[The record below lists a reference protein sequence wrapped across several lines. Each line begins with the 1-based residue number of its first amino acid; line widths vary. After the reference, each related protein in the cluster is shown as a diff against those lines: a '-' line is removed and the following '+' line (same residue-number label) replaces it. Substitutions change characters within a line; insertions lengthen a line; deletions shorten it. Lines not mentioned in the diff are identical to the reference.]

1 MKGTA
6 VMRTTFT
13 HGPRTILGYRKNGKP
28 IYPIA
33 GGSES
38 APEDTGVDFS
48 GEDATES
55 YSTPVAQDN
64 PAWQPFLEIL
74 PDSLHETVRPVL
86 QDWDRNVQ
94 SRYETI
100 QQQYAPYEQFR
111 ADNIDPG
118 ELAYSYQVVQAL
130 NENPAEVIR
139 TMAEF
144 FGIELTPQQQAQAAA
159 VATNPV
165 TPGDTESYEV
175 DPRIQQ
181 LEQGFQTLAAM
192 ALQNQSQAE
201 ARQADI
207 QLDQTLTELKQ
218 QHGDFDEKIVLSYML
233 SGQSPEQAVIA
244 YKELESQILAGANR
258 PPAPRVMGG
267 GGGIPSDRVNPA
279 TMSDAERRALVTNML
294 MQTNT

>member
-1 MKGTA
+1 
-6 VMRTTFT
+6 MRITFT
-13 HGPRTILGYRKNGKP
+13 HSPRTILGYRKNGKP

-38 APEDTGVDFS
+38 APEEV
-48 GEDATES
+48 TES
-55 YSTPVAQDN
+55 YSTPEPTDN

-111 ADNIDPG
+111 EQNIDPG

-159 VATNPV
+159 VATQPV
-165 TPGDTESYEV
+165 VPSDTESLEV

-181 LEQGFQTLAAM
+181 LEQGFQALAAM
-192 ALQNQSQAE
+192 ALQNQSAAE

-207 QLDQTLTELKQ
+207 ELEATLTSLKQ
-218 QHGDFDEKIVLSYML
+218 QHGDFDENIVLSYML
-233 SGQSPEQAVIA
+233 SGQSPEQAVLA
-244 YKELESQILAGANR
+244 YKNLESQILAGANR

-267 GGGIPSDRVNPA
+267 GGGVPNDRVNPA

-294 MQTNT
+294 MNSNNT

>member
-1 MKGTA
+1 
-6 VMRTTFT
+6 MRNTLTYS
-13 HGPRTILGYRKNGKP
+13 PRTILGYRKNGKP

-33 GGSES
+33 GGSEN
-38 APEDTGVDFS
+38 APEVEDS
-48 GEDATES
+48 GDITES
-55 YSTPVAQDN
+55 YSTPVAADN
-64 PAWQPFLEIL
+64 PAWQPFLDIL

-86 QDWDRNVQ
+86 SDWDRNVNA
-94 SRYETI
+94 RYETI
-100 QQQYAPYEQFR
+100 KADYAPYEQFR
-111 ADNIDPG
+111 EQNVDPG

-144 FGIELTPQQQAQAAA
+144 FGIELTPQQEAQAAA
-159 VATNPV
+159 VATSQVP
-165 TPGDTESYEV
+165 DTEAYEV

-207 QLDQTLTELKQ
+207 QLETTLSDLRT
-218 QHGDFDEKIVLSYML
+218 QHGDFDENIVLSYML
-233 SGQSPEQAVIA
+233 SGQSPEQAVLA
-244 YKELESQILAGANR
+244 YKNLESQILAGSSR
-258 PPAPRVMGG
+258 PPAPKVMGG
-267 GGGIPSDRVNPA
+267 GGGVANDRVNPA

-294 MQTNT
+294 INSNNI

>member
-1 MKGTA
+1 
-6 VMRTTFT
+6 MRTTFT
-13 HGPRTILGYRKNGKP
+13 HSPRTILGYRKNGLP

-38 APEDTGVDFS
+38 APEETIESVDP
-48 GEDATES
+48 TES

-64 PAWQPFLEIL
+64 PAWQPFLDIL

-86 QDWDRNVQ
+86 SDWDRNVQ
-94 SRYETI
+94 QRYETI

-111 ADNIDPG
+111 EQQIDPG

-159 VATNPV
+159 VAAQPI
-165 TPGDTESYEV
+165 TPGDTETLEV

-192 ALQNQSQAE
+192 ALQQQSQAE

-207 QLDQTLTELKQ
+207 QLDTTLTTLKQ
-218 QHGDFDEKIVLSYML
+218 QHGDFDENIVLSYML
-233 SGQSPEQAVIA
+233 SGQTPEQAVMA
-244 YKELESQILAGANR
+244 YKSLESQILSGANR

-267 GGGIPSDRVNPA
+267 GGGVANDRVNPA

-294 MQTNT
+294 MNTNNT